1 MQTKSELAAETLKA
15 APPTAVAGLTL
26 MGVSLNDVVL
36 IATLVY
42 LSVQIG
48 FLVYK
53 WVKLHRGSNDSE

>member
-15 APPTAVAGLTL
+15 TPPAAVAGLTL

-42 LSVQIG
+42 LSVQIA

-53 WVKLHRGSNDSE
+53 WIKLHRGSNDNE